1 MTQPEFNS
9 NLRFP
14 HGSGV
19 VEALQNDLTLK
30 ASSSGHVLVA
40 FPAAMRPEVDISQ
53 DLGRPDLRWRNLH
66 VSGINDIPIAQFV
79 SIDTQTTIN
88 GLSGAVTLDSPDGT
102 ILIGDNGQSIE
113 LSGLFTQ
120 ASGAVLQQKCADID
134 TLSGLILPN
143 PGQTSINGISGVT
156 SIDSPNDTISV
167 VVNGQVIE
175 LDAIFTWT
183 SGQLLESLANAS
195 GVESL
200 NGVSGVVDLTSPDGT
215 VIINPNGQTIELT
228 ALPDAGQTS
237 INGLSGAI
245 TLTSPNNSIF
255 IGDNGQSIELS
266 GIFTAASGA
275 VLQQKC
281 EDIVSVS
288 GTVAGLPEKAVLEF
302 TDVSGLSFVM
312 YHGLN
317 TENFTWNMWEKVDS
331 GDIQNYVL
339 PKTLRP
345 SGVDHVEVGL
355 SAAMIGTLIIVG

>member
-79 SIDTQTTIN
+79 SIDT
-88 GLSGAVTLDSPDGT
+88 
-102 ILIGDNGQSIE
+102 
-113 LSGLFTQ
+113 
-120 ASGAVLQQKCADID
+120 
-134 TLSGLILPN
+134 
-143 PGQTSINGISGVT
+143 
-156 SIDSPNDTISV
+156 
-167 VVNGQVIE
+167 
-175 LDAIFTWT
+175 
-183 SGQLLESLANAS
+183 
-195 GVESL
+195 
-200 NGVSGVVDLTSPDGT
+200 
-215 VIINPNGQTIELT
+215 
-228 ALPDAGQTS
+228 QTS